1 MFNYKKIF
9 IQIILYVKRVKI
21 MVHKYKTYIKGF
33 DEELD
38 GGIPENHIVLI
49 SGTPGTMK
57 SSVAYNI
64 LYNNIKNEGS
74 NGVYVSLEQSRENFM
89 FQIQSLGLHDIEDLD
104 LTILD
109 MAKIRKEVDMSKE
122 RPWIEV
128 VKKHLDYLKETLEF
142 DLLVIDS
149 LPVVEM
155 LSKIEDERAYLF
167 YFFEWLRDL
176 KVTSFIIAEISPD
189 PTKVY
194 PEEFLA
200 DGIILLTMERVNEVD
215 VHRRIRCVKMRGV
228 DHNTGYFTLEFKDD
242 TFQASQAI

>member
-1 MFNYKKIF
+1 MV
-9 IQIILYVKRVKI
+9 QI
-21 MVHKYKTYIKGF
+21 YKTYIKGF
-33 DEELD
+33 DEEL
-38 GGIPENHIVLI
+38 GGGVPGGHIVLI

-57 SSVAYNI
+57 SSIAYNI

-74 NGVYVSLEQSRENFM
+74 VGVYVSLEQSRENFM
-89 FQIQSLGLHDIEDLD
+89 FQIQSLGLHDIEELK

-109 MAKIRKEVDMSKE
+109 MAKIRKEVDMTKE
-122 RPWIEV
+122 RPWLEV
-128 VKKHLDYLKETLEF
+128 MKKHLDYLKENMNF

-155 LSKIEDERAYLF
+155 LSKVEDERAYLF

-176 KVTSFIIAEISPD
+176 KATTFIISEISPD
-189 PTKVY
+189 PTQVY

-215 VHRRIRCVKMRGV
+215 VDRRIRCVKMRGV
-228 DHNTGYFTLEFKDD
+228 NHNTGYFTLEFKEEA
-242 TFQASQAI
+242 FQASQTI

>member
-1 MFNYKKIF
+1 MVRIYKS
-9 IQIILYVKRVKI
+9 
-21 MVHKYKTYIKGF
+21 YIKGF
-33 DEELD
+33 DEELN
-38 GGIPENHIVLI
+38 GGIPEGHIILV

-64 LYNNIKNEGS
+64 LYNNIKFEDS
-74 NGVYVSLEQSRENFM
+74 TGVYVSLEQSRENLL
-89 FQIQSLGLHDIEDLD
+89 FQLKSLGLHDIDDLN

-109 MAKIRKEVDMSKE
+109 MAKIRKEVDMTKE
-122 RPWIEV
+122 KPWLDV
-128 VKKHLDYLKETLEF
+128 LKKHLDYLKETLNL

-155 LSKIEDERAYLF
+155 ISKVENERAYLF

-176 KVTSFIIAEISPD
+176 NVTTFIISEISTD
-189 PTKVY
+189 PQKVY

-228 DHNTGYFTLEFKDD
+228 NHNTGYFTLEFKEGA
-242 TFQASQAI
+242 FQASQTI

>member
-1 MFNYKKIF
+1 
-9 IQIILYVKRVKI
+9 
-21 MVHKYKTYIKGF
+21 MVVNSMVQKYKTYIRGF
-33 DEELD
+33 DEELS
-38 GGIPENHIVLI
+38 GGIPEGHIILI

-64 LYNNIKNEGS
+64 LYNNIKHEDS
-74 NGVYVSLEQSRENFM
+74 VGVYVSLEQSRENFL
-89 FQIQSLGLHDIEDLD
+89 FQIESLGLHDIEELN

-109 MAKIRKEVDMSKE
+109 MAKIRKEVDMNREK
-122 RPWIEV
+122 PWLDV
-128 VKKHLDYLKETLEF
+128 MKKHLDYLKDTLSF

-155 LSKIEDERAYLF
+155 LSKVEDERAYLF

-189 PTKVY
+189 PSQVY

-215 VHRRIRCVKMRGV
+215 VHRRIRCVKMRGIN
-228 DHNTGYFTLEFKDD
+228 HNTGYFTLDFKEDA
-242 TFQASQAI
+242 FQASQAI

>member
-1 MFNYKKIF
+1 MENIYKS
-9 IQIILYVKRVKI
+9 
-21 MVHKYKTYIKGF
+21 YIRGF
-33 DEELD
+33 DEELN
-38 GGIPENHIVLI
+38 GGIPEGHIILV

-74 NGVYVSLEQSRENFM
+74 VGVYVSLEQSRENLL
-89 FQIQSLGLHDIEDLD
+89 FQLKSLGLHDIEDLN

-109 MAKIRKEVDMSKE
+109 MAKIRKEVDMTKE
-122 RPWIEV
+122 KPWLDV
-128 VKKHLDYLKETLEF
+128 LKKHLDYLKENLNL

-155 LSKIEDERAYLF
+155 ISKIEDERAYLF

-176 KVTSFIIAEISPD
+176 NVTTFIISEISAD
-189 PTKVY
+189 PQRVY

-228 DHNTGYFTLEFKDD
+228 NHNTGYFTLEFKEGA
-242 TFQASQAI
+242 FQASQAI

>member
-1 MFNYKKIF
+1 
-9 IQIILYVKRVKI
+9 
-21 MVHKYKTYIKGF
+21 MVHTYKSYIRGF
-33 DEELD
+33 DEELG
-38 GGIPENHIVLI
+38 GGIPEYHIILV

-64 LYNNIKNEGS
+64 LYHNIKHENSVGI
-74 NGVYVSLEQSRENFM
+74 YVSLEQSRENLL
-89 FQIQSLGLHDIEDLD
+89 FQLESLGQHDIEDLN

-109 MAKIRKEVDMSKE
+109 MGKIRKEVSMAQEK
-122 RPWIEV
+122 PWLEV
-128 VKKHLDYLKETLEF
+128 LEKHLNYLKETLDF

-149 LPVVEM
+149 LPVLEM
-155 LSKIEDERAYLF
+155 ISKVEDERTYLF

-176 KVTSFIIAEISPD
+176 KVTSFIISEISTD
-189 PTKVY
+189 PSIVY

-228 DHNTGYFTLEFKDD
+228 NHNTGYFTLEFKDD
-242 TFQASQAI
+242 AFQASQAI

>member
-1 MFNYKKIF
+1 MLICKKLYNSTTLLVNRVILMV
-9 IQIILYVKRVKI
+9 QI
-21 MVHKYKTYIKGF
+21 YKTYIKGF
-33 DEELD
+33 DEEL
-38 GGIPENHIVLI
+38 GGGVPGGHIVLI

-57 SSVAYNI
+57 SSIAYNI

-74 NGVYVSLEQSRENFM
+74 VGVYVSLEQSRENFM
-89 FQIQSLGLHDIEDLD
+89 FQIQSLGLHDIEELK

-109 MAKIRKEVDMSKE
+109 MAKIRKEVDMTKE
-122 RPWIEV
+122 RPWLEV
-128 VKKHLDYLKETLEF
+128 MKKHLDYLKENMNF

-155 LSKIEDERAYLF
+155 LSKVEDERAYLF

-176 KVTSFIIAEISPD
+176 KATTFIISEISPD
-189 PTKVY
+189 PTQVY

-215 VHRRIRCVKMRGV
+215 VDRRIRCVKMRGV
-228 DHNTGYFTLEFKDD
+228 NHNTGYFTLEFKDEA
-242 TFQASQAI
+242 FQASQTI

>member
-1 MFNYKKIF
+1 
-9 IQIILYVKRVKI
+9 

-33 DEELD
+33 DEELG
-38 GGIPENHIVLI
+38 GGIPEGHIILI

-64 LYNNIKNEGS
+64 LYNNIKNEES
-74 NGVYVSLEQSRENFM
+74 IGVYVSLEQSRENFL
-89 FQIQSLGLHDIEDLD
+89 FQIESLGLHDIEELK

-109 MAKIRKEVDMSKE
+109 MAKIRKEVDMTKE
-122 RPWIEV
+122 KPWLDV
-128 VKKHLDYLKETLEF
+128 MKKHLDYLKESLNF

-176 KVTSFIIAEISPD
+176 KVTTFIISEISTD
-189 PTKVY
+189 PSTVY

-200 DGIILLTMERVNEVD
+200 DGIVLLTMERVNEVD

-228 DHNTGYFTLEFKDD
+228 NHNTGYFTLEFKGDA
-242 TFQASQAI
+242 FQASQTI

>member
-1 MFNYKKIF
+1 MA
-9 IQIILYVKRVKI
+9 
-21 MVHKYKTYIKGF
+21 HTYKTYIKGL
-33 DEELD
+33 DEELG
-38 GGIPENHIVLI
+38 GGIPEGHIILV

-64 LYNNIKNEGS
+64 LYNNIKHEGS
-74 NGVYVSLEQSRENFM
+74 VGVYVSLEQSRENLL
-89 FQIQSLGLHDIEDLD
+89 FQIESLGLRDIEELK

-109 MAKIRKEVDMSKE
+109 MSKIRKEVDMTKE
-122 RPWIEV
+122 KPWLDV
-128 VKKHLDYLKETLEF
+128 LKKHLNYLKETLNF

-149 LPVVEM
+149 LPVLEM
-155 LSKIEDERAYLF
+155 ISNAEDERAYLF

-176 KVTSFIIAEISPD
+176 KVTSFLISEISMD
-189 PTKVY
+189 PTMVY

-228 DHNTGYFTLEFKDD
+228 NHNTGYFTLEFKENK
-242 TFQASQAI
+242 FQASQAI

>member
-1 MFNYKKIF
+1 
-9 IQIILYVKRVKI
+9 
-21 MVHKYKTYIKGF
+21 MVRRYKTFIRGF
-33 DEELD
+33 DEELR
-38 GGIPENHIVLI
+38 GGIPENHMILV

-64 LYNNIKNEGS
+64 LYNNIKHEDS
-74 NGVYVSLEQSRENFM
+74 VGVYVSLEQSRENLL
-89 FQIQSLGLHDIEDLD
+89 FQIESLGLHDIEELK

-109 MAKIRKEVDMSKE
+109 MSKIRKEVDMSKE
-122 RPWIEV
+122 KPWLDV
-128 VKKHLDYLKETLEF
+128 MKKHLSYHKENLNF

-149 LPVVEM
+149 LPVLEM
-155 LSKIEDERAYLF
+155 ISRVEDERAYLF

-176 KVTSFIIAEISPD
+176 NVTSFIISEISTD
-189 PTKVY
+189 PSTVY

-228 DHNTGYFTLEFKDD
+228 NHNTGYFTLEFKDNA
-242 TFQASQAI
+242 FQASQAI

>member
-1 MFNYKKIF
+1 MV
-9 IQIILYVKRVKI
+9 QI
-21 MVHKYKTYIKGF
+21 YKTYIKGF
-33 DEELD
+33 DEEL
-38 GGIPENHIVLI
+38 GGGVPEGHIVLI

-57 SSVAYNI
+57 SSIAYNI

-74 NGVYVSLEQSRENFM
+74 VGVYVSLEQSRENFM
-89 FQIQSLGLHDIEDLD
+89 FQIQSLGLHDIEELK

-109 MAKIRKEVDMSKE
+109 MAKIRKEVDMTKE
-122 RPWIEV
+122 RPWLEV
-128 VKKHLDYLKETLEF
+128 MKKHLDYLKENMNF

-155 LSKIEDERAYLF
+155 LSKVEDERAYLF

-176 KVTSFIIAEISPD
+176 KATTFIISEISPD
-189 PTKVY
+189 PTQVY

-215 VHRRIRCVKMRGV
+215 VDRRIRCVKMRGV
-228 DHNTGYFTLEFKDD
+228 NHNTGYFTLEFKDEA
-242 TFQASQAI
+242 FQASQTI

>member
-1 MFNYKKIF
+1 
-9 IQIILYVKRVKI
+9 
-21 MVHKYKTYIKGF
+21 MVQKYKTFIKGL
-33 DEELD
+33 DEELG
-38 GGIPENHIVLI
+38 GGIPEGHIILV

-64 LYNNIKNEGS
+64 VFNNIKHNES
-74 NGVYVSLEQSRENFM
+74 VGVYVSLEQSRENLLY
-89 FQIQSLGLHDIEDLD
+89 QIQSLGLHDIDELP

-109 MAKIRKEVDMSKE
+109 MAKIRKEVDMTKE
-122 RPWIEV
+122 KPWLDV
-128 VKKHLDYLKETLEF
+128 LKKHLHYLKDNMSF

-149 LPVVEM
+149 LPVLEM
-155 LSKIEDERAYLF
+155 ISKAEDERAYLF

-176 KVTSFIIAEISPD
+176 NVTSFIISEISTD
-189 PTKVY
+189 PSTVY

-228 DHNTGYFTLEFKDD
+228 NHNTGYFTLEFKDEA
-242 TFQASQAI
+242 FQASQAI

>member
-1 MFNYKKIF
+1 
-9 IQIILYVKRVKI
+9 
-21 MVHKYKTYIKGF
+21 MVHKYKTYIRGF
-33 DEELD
+33 DEELG
-38 GGIPENHIVLI
+38 GGIPEGHIILV

-64 LYNNIKNEGS
+64 LYNNIKHEDS
-74 NGVYVSLEQSRENFM
+74 VGVYVSLEQSRENLL
-89 FQIQSLGLHDIEDLD
+89 FQLESLGLHDIEELQ

-109 MAKIRKEVDMSKE
+109 MAKIRKEVDMSKD
-122 RPWIEV
+122 RPWV
-128 VKKHLDYLKETLEF
+128 NVLRKHLDYLKESMNF

-155 LSKIEDERAYLF
+155 LSKVEDERAYLF

-176 KVTSFIIAEISPD
+176 NVTSFIISEISTD
-189 PTKVY
+189 PAKVY

-215 VHRRIRCVKMRGV
+215 VHRRIRCIKMRGV
-228 DHNTGYFTLEFKDD
+228 NHNTGYFTLEFKDD
-242 TFQASQAI
+242 AFQASQAI

>member
-1 MFNYKKIF
+1 
-9 IQIILYVKRVKI
+9 
-21 MVHKYKTYIKGF
+21 MVRIYKTYIKGF
-33 DEELD
+33 DEELNE
-38 GGIPENHIVLI
+38 GIPEEHIILV

-64 LYNNIKNEGS
+64 LYNNIKDEES
-74 NGVYVSLEQSRENFM
+74 VGVYVSLEQSRENLL
-89 FQIQSLGLHDIEDLD
+89 FQLKSLGLHEIEDLS

-109 MAKIRKEVDMSKE
+109 MAKIRKEVDMTKE
-122 RPWIEV
+122 KPWIDV
-128 VKKHLDYLKETLEF
+128 MKKHLGYLKESLNF

-155 LSKIEDERAYLF
+155 ISKMEDERAYLF

-176 KVTSFIIAEISPD
+176 KVTTFIISEISTD
-189 PTKVY
+189 PSKVY

-228 DHNTGYFTLEFKDD
+228 NHNTGYFTLEFKDGV
-242 TFQASQAI
+242 FQASQAI

>member
-1 MFNYKKIF
+1 MV
-9 IQIILYVKRVKI
+9 QI
-21 MVHKYKTYIKGF
+21 YKTYIKGF
-33 DEELD
+33 DEEL
-38 GGIPENHIVLI
+38 GGGVPEGHIVLI

-57 SSVAYNI
+57 SSIAYNI

-74 NGVYVSLEQSRENFM
+74 VGVYVSLEQSRENFM
-89 FQIQSLGLHDIEDLD
+89 FQIKSLGLYDIEELK

-109 MAKIRKEVDMSKE
+109 MAKIRKEVDMTKE
-122 RPWIEV
+122 RPWLEV
-128 VKKHLDYLKETLEF
+128 MKKHLDYLKENMNF

-155 LSKIEDERAYLF
+155 LSKVEDERAYLF

-176 KVTSFIIAEISPD
+176 KATTFIISEISPD
-189 PTKVY
+189 PTQVY

-215 VHRRIRCVKMRGV
+215 VDRRIRCVKMRGV
-228 DHNTGYFTLEFKDD
+228 NHNTGYFTLEFKDEA
-242 TFQASQAI
+242 FQASQTI